1 MDQVFECYSVQSRDY
16 ISNAFNSSVIARV
29 FIYLFFYLCMIG
41 SWESMVQFL
50 DIGYA
55 VHTTPR
61 EEDKVTWLTG
71 TSRGFQVKIYNKA

>member
-1 MDQVFECYSVQSRDY
+1 
-16 ISNAFNSSVIARV
+16 
-29 FIYLFFYLCMIG
+29 MIG

-50 DIGYA
+50 EIGYA

>member
-1 MDQVFECYSVQSRDY
+1 MTP
-16 ISNAFNSSVIARV
+16 AFNSSVIARV
-29 FIYLFFYLCMIG
+29 FFWNVVFFDLCMIG

>member
-1 MDQVFECYSVQSRDY
+1 
-16 ISNAFNSSVIARV
+16 
-29 FIYLFFYLCMIG
+29 
-41 SWESMVQFL
+41 MVQFL